1 MQQLSLY
8 LALRRLSR
16 RITRRAER
24 SVVGSVARVTVRS
37 VGSRVLFIGMLP
49 LQSLLPVGLTGSP
62 RPLTDPPVSHKVEV
76 QDANMMARASRRCPT
91 SGAQMDTLRHVTPN
105 RVVPVIRCGTA
116 VAVTQGFV
124 DAGHAE

>member
-1 MQQLSLY
+1 MQQLSLH

-24 SVVGSVARVTVRS
+24 SVVGSVVRVTVRS

-49 LQSLLPVGLTGSP
+49 LQVLVPGAATGSSQPLTGSP
-62 RPLTDPPVSHKVEV
+62 VQHKVEV
-76 QDANMMARASRRCPT
+76 QDANMMARASLRCPT

-105 RVVPVIRCGTA
+105 RVVPVIRCWTA